1 VSDECPEAAGC
12 EGYHCC
18 VAKQLSFAEEV
29 GGAFADG
36 EADASKFLVTEA
48 GDWHTGK
55 YASLAGS
62 KAATTVSA
70 AGKEASEWHAGKY
83 ATMAGSAASLAGSTA
98 WGQIGLGS
106 EAVGSETAAM
116 STSVEDKTASAT
128 SSVADKTASA
138 TSSVADKTASV
149 TSSLGSSVAEQLRK
163 EASAEYHVQQTKLVH
178 DKLADQMRK
187 EASAE
192 YHIHEA
198 QRVQAALSDVR
209 NASLLRLESITDMQE
224 EVAEDVPIC
233 TLYDMAGKCWH
244 GNALATGRV
253 PWEVATPHTS
263 MLQLAPTC
271 QSDWFS
277 QWVALQ
283 VSTLATEEIQ
293 KMKGKS
299 TKEITEEPLLS
310 GAGLVGTEVV
320 VNAMGG
326 LQLTARNV
334 TLLDIQ
340 TVAVQYGVCWDYYE
354 WWLKQNFFEQ
364 LWSSRNPDT
373 LQVSVSN
380 IAVRLRTNWTLS
392 QSTLGLVSVPVD
404 HGSAELTVRG
414 ILMLDVDLHS
424 LTSEPISG
432 CKAKFELTDLDL
444 TPSMMPKAAIMA
456 TLQPFLPVIAAALP
470 GIVCYG
476 GADPKGGLS
485 VVGGLTP
492 SLSFSDGGS
501 ASIEFKGL
509 QGTGN
514 EVLAQYADVLWFFE
528 NDAERYLP
536 SPPPPAP
543 SPPPP
548 PSPSPPLDC
557 WSSCDGAGPCP
568 GFCGEGGLCCSS
580 TLRVSDECP
589 EAAGCEGY
597 HCCVAKQLSFAE
609 EVGGAAANT
618 VSAAGK
624 EASEWHAGKYVS
636 MAGSAAESEVLAT
649 AAVADKEAKSWHP
662 GKYASMAGSA
672 IKASVE
678 GLGVGSAEDD
688 GAELTADS
696 LAAESAAR
704 SSTPALSLGAALGAA
719 GLLLAAVAAL
729 RRSRVQ
735 SAAAPGRTED
745 IAASML

>member
-1 VSDECPEAAGC
+1 MFQSMGVW
-12 EGYHCC
+12 
-18 VAKQLSFAEEV
+18 V
-29 GGAFADG
+29 GDP
-36 EADASKFLVTEA
+36 
-48 GDWHTGK
+48 
-55 YASLAGS
+55 
-62 KAATTVSA
+62 
-70 AGKEASEWHAGKY
+70 
-83 ATMAGSAASLAGSTA
+83 
-98 WGQIGLGS
+98 
-106 EAVGSETAAM
+106 VG
-116 STSVEDKTASAT
+116 
-128 SSVADKTASA
+128 
-138 TSSVADKTASV
+138 
-149 TSSLGSSVAEQLRK
+149 SSLGSSVAEQLRK

-253 PWEVATPHTS
+253 PWEEATPHTS

-624 EASEWHAGKYVS
+624 EASEWHAGKYATMAGTAAKSEAKATAAAAEAEAQTWYPGKYVS